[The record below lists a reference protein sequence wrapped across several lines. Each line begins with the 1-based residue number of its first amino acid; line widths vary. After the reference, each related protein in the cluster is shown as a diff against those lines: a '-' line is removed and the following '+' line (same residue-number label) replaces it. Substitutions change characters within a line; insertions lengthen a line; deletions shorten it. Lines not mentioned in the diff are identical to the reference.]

1 MQVTSWRH
9 DSCVVLP
16 DLNSYQ
22 VLTPEQQLQAR
33 AVLYGQCVGDALG
46 LLTEF
51 LTKKEA
57 KQVSS
62 SCVMKQESDAIQGIK
77 ISHVCKQSTK
87 ETAKLLSFFS
97 YMTESS

>member
-1 MQVTSWRH
+1 MAPWQLCCFTGFEF
-9 DSCVVLP
+9 LY
-16 DLNSYQ
+16 NQ

-62 SCVMKQESDAIQGIK
+62 SCVMKQESDAI
-77 ISHVCKQSTK
+77 K
-87 ETAKLLSFFS
+87 E
-97 YMTESS
+97 

>member
-1 MQVTSWRH
+1 MAPWQLCCFTG
-9 DSCVVLP
+9 LGF
-16 DLNSYQ
+16 LYNQ

-57 KQVSS
+57 KQVSL
-62 SCVMKQESDAIQGIK
+62 SCVMKQESDAI
-77 ISHVCKQSTK
+77 K
-87 ETAKLLSFFS
+87 E
-97 YMTESS
+97 

>member
-1 MQVTSWRH
+1 MAPWQLCCFTGFEF
-9 DSCVVLP
+9 LY
-16 DLNSYQ
+16 NQ

-62 SCVMKQESDAIQGIK
+62 SCVMEQEPDAI
-77 ISHVCKQSTK
+77 K
-87 ETAKLLSFFS
+87 E
-97 YMTESS
+97 

>member
-1 MQVTSWRH
+1 MAPWQLCCFTGFEF
-9 DSCVVLP
+9 LYI
-16 DLNSYQ
+16 YQ

-57 KQVSS
+57 KQVSA
-62 SCVMKQESDAIQGIK
+62 SCVMKQESNAI
-77 ISHVCKQSTK
+77 K
-87 ETAKLLSFFS
+87 E
-97 YMTESS
+97 